1 MLETTGRRGIPLSLV
16 MLLAMPAP
24 ALAHVKWFSDFSY
37 ADRPLSAAEILT
49 PNFLAL
55 AMLSIVTIAALVVLD
70 RRLEGVG
77 WYRRATE
84 WLSSRGDQGVLIVR
98 VGAGAVLLLS
108 WQADAMLVP
117 ELGIGSAWIGW
128 YQFLLAFLLLFRATT
143 PAAGAGLILLYA
155 FGVARFG
162 ALHML
167 DYVVY
172 AGAGYF
178 LSVSEAA
185 HPRIRGSGL
194 PALYLAVGFSLC
206 WVALEKIV
214 YPQWGLYVLQQN
226 PQLALGLDLRFFLLA
241 AAFVEFSLGYLLIIN
256 LLQRPLALTITLVFF
271 TTTLVFGKVEVI
283 GHTLIHA
290 ALAVFVLEGPG
301 TAFVPPIAMH
311 RRLGTRSAFA
321 AVNFALVLAL
331 LMVPYTWAAVRR
343 YEAATRVPAQVSG
356 AATAEPDRGSAGNP
370 PASEEVLPI

>member
-1 MLETTGRRGIPLSLV
+1 MLASAL
-16 MLLAMPAP
+16 PAP

-37 ADRPLSAAEILT
+37 ADRPRSIPEIVS
-49 PNFLAL
+49 PMFIALAL
-55 AMLSIVTIAALVVLD
+55 LSVVTMAALVLVD
-70 RRLEGVG
+70 RRLDRTG
-77 WYRRATE
+77 WYRRATG
-84 WLSSRGDQGVLIVR
+84 WLSSRAGSSVLIVR
-98 VGAGAVLLLS
+98 IGAGAVLLLS

-117 ELGIGSAWIGW
+117 ELGIGSAWLGW
-128 YQFLLAFLLLFRATT
+128 YQFLLAFLLLFRSAV
-143 PAAGAGLILLYA
+143 PLAGLGLLLLYG
-155 FGVARFG
+155 FGVVRFG

-167 DYVVY
+167 DYAVY

-178 LSVSEAA
+178 LAVSNAGD
-185 HPRIRGSGL
+185 PRIRGSGL

-226 PQLALGLDLRFFLLA
+226 PQLALGLDLEFFLLG

-290 ALAVFVLEGPG
+290 TLAVFVLEGPG
-301 TAFVPPIAMH
+301 TTFVPPIAIH

-321 AVNFALVLAL
+321 AVNLAL
-331 LMVPYTWAAVRR
+331 LFALLLVPYTWAAFRR
-343 YEAATRVPAQVSG
+343 YEAATEARPAATSSG
-356 AATAEPDRGSAGNP
+356 PAATAAPVRRARTGGSRTAP
-370 PASEEVLPI
+370 PAPLPENENGSQMAT